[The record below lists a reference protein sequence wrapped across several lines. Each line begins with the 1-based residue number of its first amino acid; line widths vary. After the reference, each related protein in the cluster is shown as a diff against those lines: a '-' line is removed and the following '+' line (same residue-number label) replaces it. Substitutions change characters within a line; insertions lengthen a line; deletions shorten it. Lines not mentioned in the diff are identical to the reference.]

1 MSMTTP
7 DQLTTGSETRR
18 QRVAIVNFLFRF
30 QSFFGLFAIFVLAV
44 VFSPIRNNA
53 NIFLRPN
60 NLINVLLFASETGI
74 LAIGM
79 TLVILVGGID
89 LSVGSIM
96 ALIGVASADLILN
109 TRTIPLPI
117 LGDLFVGRLPVIIV
131 YPLMLLMG
139 LFIGWVNGWVSER
152 FKIPSFITTLAMLSI
167 ARGLA
172 HVWSQD
178 NAYQLAYGPDLA
190 DPLYKALAS
199 PIGSTGIPAPVVIML
214 VCGFIVGWLLNNT
227 LFGRHIYAVG
237 GNPTAARLS
246 GINVSRLRVI
256 LFMLCGMFA
265 ALAAMIH
272 TARLNQGS
280 PNESQGYELNAIA
293 AVVIGGTSLAGG
305 KGTIVGS
312 ISGAIILQILD
323 NILGL
328 NNVDSNVQLVVK
340 GILVLT
346 VVALQQLR
354 PDETES

>member
-1 MSMTTP
+1 MTALQSDKPLVNST
-7 DQLTTGSETRR
+7 SR
-18 QRVAIVNFLFRF
+18 RVAIISFLFRF
-30 QSFFGLFAIFVLAV
+30 QSFFGLILIFVLAMIL
-44 VFSPIRNNA
+44 SPIRNDA
-53 NIFLRPN
+53 SVFLRPS
-60 NLINVLLFASETGI
+60 NLINILLFASETGI

-89 LSVGSIM
+89 LSVGSVM
-96 ALIGVASADLILN
+96 ALVGVVSADLVLN
-109 TRTIPLPI
+109 THAFTLPV
-117 LGDLFVGRLPVIIV
+117 VGAVAIDRLPATIV
-131 YPLMLLMG
+131 YPLMFLLG
-139 LFIGWVNGWVSER
+139 LFIGWINGWSSER

-167 ARGLA
+167 ARGMA

-178 NAYQLAYGPDLA
+178 NAYQLAYGPNLA
-190 DPLYKALAS
+190 DPLFKSLAS

-214 VCGFIVGWLLNNT
+214 VCALVVGWALSNT
-227 LFGRHIYAVG
+227 TFGRRVYAVG

-246 GINVSRLRVI
+246 GINVGRLRII

-293 AVVIGGTSLAGG
+293 AVVIGGTSLIGG
-305 KGTIVGS
+305 KGAIAGS

-328 NNVDSNVQLVVK
+328 NNVDSNIQLVIK
-340 GILVLT
+340 GILVLV

-354 PDETES
+354 PDDAEA